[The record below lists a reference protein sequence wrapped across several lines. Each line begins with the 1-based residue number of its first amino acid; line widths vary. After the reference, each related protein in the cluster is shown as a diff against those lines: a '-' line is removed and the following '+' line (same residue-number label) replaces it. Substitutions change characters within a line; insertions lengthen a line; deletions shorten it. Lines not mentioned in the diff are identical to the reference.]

1 MKAPTTEQSL
11 SKVYEI
17 VEYPSMS
24 CICNAGFKNLATNFV
39 CSIGFVCFGVFFLIL
54 KHDIFFSKIETL
66 QFSLLRSD
74 RMLHFLLALYRIR
87 IGKKKK
93 GNQLSFFSSFESN
106 SSLSS

>member
-11 SKVYEI
+11 SKVCEV

-24 CICNAGFKNLATNFV
+24 CICNVGFKNLATNFV
-39 CSIGFVCFGVFFLIL
+39 CFIGFVCWFFFLIL
-54 KHDIFFSKIETL
+54 KHDFFFSKIETL

-74 RMLHFLLALYRIR
+74 RMLDFLLALYRIR

-93 GNQLSFFSSFESN
+93 SNQLSFFSSFESN